1 MFLLQYKDILD
12 MHTHTDNSFDGN
24 HSAMYMCEC
33 AAMKGLRAI
42 AITDHV
48 EIDIFAKGEFN
59 RWARQSYFDTAKAR
73 AAFRGKLLILSGVEL
88 GEAIYDIPTAEK
100 LLDTLHYDFVIG
112 SIHNLPG
119 EEDFY
124 FLDVDKTSDEEIREI
139 LTEYFD
145 EERKLAEWGKVD
157 TIGHLTYPLRY
168 ICGEHGRKVDLRDY
182 SSQIEDVLR
191 AIIHSGIA
199 LEINTSGLFQKI
211 ESTMPPEEIVSQ
223 YRRLGGELITIGS
236 DAHYAEHL
244 GRGIADGMALAKRC
258 GFCNLTIFENREP
271 IQIPIE

>member
-1 MFLLQYKDILD
+1 

-33 AAMKGLRAI
+33 AAMTGLRAL

-48 EIDIFAKGEFN
+48 EIDAFAQGEFD
-59 RWARQSYFDTAKAR
+59 RWARQSYFETIKAR
-73 AAFRGKLLILSGVEL
+73 AAFRGKLTVFTGVEL
-88 GEAIYDIPTAEK
+88 GEAIYDVPTAEK
-100 LLDTLHYDFVIG
+100 LLNTLHYDFVIG
-112 SIHNLPG
+112 SIHNLPS
-119 EEDFY
+119 EEDFF
-124 FLDVDKTSDEEIREI
+124 FLDVENTTDEEIRAL

-168 ICGEHGRKVDLRDY
+168 ICGEHGRSVDLRDY
-182 SSQIEDVLR
+182 SGQIEAVLR

-211 ESTMPPEEIVSQ
+211 QETMPGEEIVAL

-244 GRGIADGMALAKRC
+244 GRGIAEGMALAERC
-258 GFCNLTIFENREP
+258 GFRKLTIFEDREP
-271 IQIPIE
+271 IQIGIE

>member
-1 MFLLQYKDILD
+1 

-33 AAMKGLRAI
+33 AVMAGLRAL

-48 EIDIFAKGEFN
+48 EIDLFAQGEYD
-59 RWARQSYFDTAKAR
+59 RWARQSYFETAKAR
-73 AAFRGKLLILSGVEL
+73 AAFSGRLTVFSGVEL
-88 GEAIYDIPTAEK
+88 GEAIYDIPTAEA

-124 FLDVDKTSDEEIREI
+124 FLDVDNTTDEEIREI
-139 LTEYFD
+139 LNEYFD
-145 EERKLAEWGKVD
+145 EERKLAEWGKTD

-182 SSQIEDVLR
+182 SEQIENVLR
-191 AIIHSGIA
+191 AIIRSGIA

-211 ESTMPPEEIVSQ
+211 QSTLPGEEIVSL

-236 DAHYAEHL
+236 DAHYGEHL
-244 GRGIADGMALAKRC
+244 GRGIRDGMALAERC
-258 GFCNLTIFENREP
+258 GFRKLTIFQNREP
-271 IQIPIE
+271 IQIDME